1 MIANDPDFLKEVR
14 SEDLTPKEK
23 VDETVNQSKKAMNS
37 LERIKERLAQD
48 EKDESEYR
56 APSYEE
62 VLFDDKHWEDIVYI
76 YKIMEKYKDGDFD
89 KFIVEIDADLIMLS
103 AGIVRLSTLVG
114 YMKGSFYHAE
124 SSRRVLR
131 SKYHVR
137 TKQIAEDLN
146 IKITEALAESISRV
160 EASEFYRYISELSIS
175 QEMLQSL
182 YYSAMAFV
190 RVLEGSAQRLQHERM
205 GRMNQ

>member
-1 MIANDPDFLKEVR
+1 MSNRDFLEEVGA
-14 SEDLTPKEK
+14 EDLTPKENA
-23 VDETVNQSKKAMNS
+23 DESIGKSEKAINS
-37 LERIKERLAQD
+37 LERIKQRLAQD
-48 EKDESEYR
+48 EKNEAEYR
-56 APSYEE
+56 APSYEQ

-89 KFIVEIDADLIMLS
+89 KFIAEIDTDLIMLS

-160 EASEFYRYISELSIS
+160 EASEFYRYTSELSIS

-205 GRMNQ
+205 GRINS

>member
-76 YKIMEKYKDGDFD
+76 YKIMEKYRDGDFD
-89 KFIVEIDADLIMLS
+89 KFIAEIDADLIMLS

-146 IKITEALAESISRV
+146 IMITEALAESISRV
-160 EASEFYRYISELSIS
+160 EASEFYRYTSELSIS

>member
-1 MIANDPDFLKEVR
+1 MNDPDFLAGVR
-14 SEDLTPKEK
+14 SENLTPRESADESIGKSEK
-23 VDETVNQSKKAMNS
+23 AINS
-37 LERIKERLAQD
+37 LERIKQRLAED
-48 EKDESEYR
+48 EKNEAEYR
-56 APSYEE
+56 APSYEQ
-62 VLFDDKHWEDIVYI
+62 VLFDDKYWEDIVYI
-76 YKIMEKYKDGDFD
+76 YKIIEKYKDGDFD
-89 KFIVEIDADLIMLS
+89 KFIAEIDTDLIMLS

-160 EASEFYRYISELSIS
+160 EASEFYRYTSELSIS

-205 GRMNQ
+205 GRMGT